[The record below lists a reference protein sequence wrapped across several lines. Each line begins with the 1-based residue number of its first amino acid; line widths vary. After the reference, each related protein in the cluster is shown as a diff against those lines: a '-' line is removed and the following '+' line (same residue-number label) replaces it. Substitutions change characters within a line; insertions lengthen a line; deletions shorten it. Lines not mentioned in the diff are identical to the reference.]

1 MDILGNAAEMQQL
14 ALEALEAL
22 EAANRAGHGSAIDT
36 MLSLLTSQEEDVIRH
51 RHGLGRDRLRTL
63 REIGDVMG
71 LSGQR
76 VSQIEHKARRRL
88 SWFVRMVGPVGSP
101 AVRRYAI
108 EKREER
114 AVAQRV
120 RCEQVANEAA
130 ASAQRIAAKA
140 ERDDMRRAKARTR
153 AWQRKIDTAL
163 AERDRR
169 ASAIE
174 LLTDRISHIE
184 RRGWLARHFLPHDFV
199 LVRLRAAL
207 VSLETEMDEVDASI
221 ERLRAAPPT

>member
-1 MDILGNAAEMQQL
+1 MDILGSAAEMRQL
-14 ALEALEAL
+14 AIEAL

-36 MLSLLTSQEEDVIRH
+36 ILSLLTSQEEDVIRH

-101 AVRRYAI
+101 AVRRYAT

-114 AVAQRV
+114 AAAQRA
-120 RCEQVANEAA
+120 RCEQVENEAA
-130 ASAQRIAAKA
+130 ARAQRIAAKA
-140 ERDDMRRAKARTR
+140 ERDDIRRAKARTR

-163 AERDRR
+163 ADRDRR

-174 LLTDRISHIE
+174 SLTGRISHID

-207 VSLETEMDEVDASI
+207 VGLETEMDEVDALI
-221 ERLRAAPPT
+221 ERLRAPPPT